1 MQTSWFRNP
10 EPGKQLMEPLI
21 YLLSYCLVH
30 GFEVV
35 AQDVFGAGHVMRS
48 CGLQHSCWARKQWAV
63 AFGVLAHPES
73 HWRASTA
80 TKKGAPHSQLLR
92 LCRLIFLDRL
102 NVEAE
107 IKFLV
112 CFVVYSIKNLGDFL
126 KIRCFRGFCLF
137 VCFKLFCCHFCK
149 CKPCTFCNG
158 LAFLL
163 RFIKFVIS
171 GYLK

>member
-1 MQTSWFRNP
+1 M
-10 EPGKQLMEPLI
+10 
-21 YLLSYCLVH
+21 
-30 GFEVV
+30 
-35 AQDVFGAGHVMRS
+35 
-48 CGLQHSCWARKQWAV
+48 

-107 IKFLV
+107 IKSLV

-126 KIRCFRGFCLF
+126 KILCFRGFCLF
-137 VCFKLFCCHFCK
+137 VLSYF
-149 CKPCTFCNG
+149 
-158 LAFLL
+158 A
-163 RFIKFVIS
+163 VIS
-171 GYLK
+171 VSVSLARSVMGWPFC